1 MADLRE
7 EMFEVRATKENWY
20 EDQVTVYPD
29 LGWALDAAKD
39 LRADGFETEIY
50 QLTVFEELLG

>member
-29 LGWALDAAKD
+29 LDWALDAAED
-39 LRADGFETEIY
+39 LRADGFETEIWK
-50 QLTVFEELLG
+50 LTVFEELL